1 MALKSKVILPE
12 RAGERRDKVM
22 VEQQEET
29 DVKSIYGGMIVKS
42 NQDLVDAASEARE
55 AHMSY
60 GQWQAKKYVE
70 EMQRKREA
78 QKARI

>member
-1 MALKSKVILPE
+1 
-12 RAGERRDKVM
+12 M
-22 VEQQEET
+22 VEQQGET
-29 DVKSIYGGMIVKS
+29 DVKSIYGRMIVKS

-55 AHMSY
+55 ANMTY